1 MKGRTSLIKIWNLIS
16 KNGTSSFENSNKSVR
31 NLTKPSSQASRREI
45 EATIATKADKIVP
58 NSERYPGS

>member
-16 KNGTSSFENSNKSVR
+16 KNGTSSFENSNKSVQ